1 MKPTASDIREARL
14 HTRDI
19 IDVALAKFQANPKD
33 PNVEVL
39 LSKEDLDKLLT
50 LIEVAEIYAEQKA
63 TARIN
68 QQIRRKRERGDI
80 Q

>member
-63 TARIN
+63 MARLVRRFN
-68 QQIRRKRERGDI
+68 QNKGGQVE
-80 Q
+80 